1 MTKIKRQWITG
12 NTAGFYL
19 NTNENELKRFR
30 MDPKNKDDFR
40 ESKTST
46 PTHRMYEYKAS
57 KIKTYFKTE
66 NEVPDHLV
74 RM

>member
-1 MTKIKRQWITG
+1 MTKRQWITG

-19 NTNENELKRFR
+19 NANENELKRFR

-46 PTHRMYEYKAS
+46 PSHRMYEYKAVNL
-57 KIKTYFKTE
+57 KTYFKTE
-66 NEVPDHLV
+66 NEVPDHLI

>member
-30 MDPKNKDDFR
+30 KDPKNKDNFR

-46 PTHRMYEYKAS
+46 PTHRMYEYKVAAV
-57 KIKTYFKTE
+57 KEYFEKE
-66 NEVPDHLV
+66 SGVPDRLV
-74 RM
+74 RV